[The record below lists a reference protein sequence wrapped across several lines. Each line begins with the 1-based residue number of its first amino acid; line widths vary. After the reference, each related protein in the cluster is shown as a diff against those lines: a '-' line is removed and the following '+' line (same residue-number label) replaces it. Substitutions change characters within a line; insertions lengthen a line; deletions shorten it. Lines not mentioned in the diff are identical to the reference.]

1 MSDRKTKPG
10 CTSKIITDIPIQL
23 MDQVKELAK
32 AAGLNTRA
40 YIVTLMW
47 KAVND
52 AKDQRQ
58 EQ

>member
-32 AAGLNTRA
+32 ASGLSARA

-52 AKDQRQ
+52 AKGQRK